1 MYIGD
6 INWKYCRL
14 ETSFEFGNIK
24 QHLVTYSAYWKHHF
38 CLNAHIYYFQ
48 YHFNVSKCNV
58 SNI

>member
-38 CLNAHIYYFQ
+38 CLNAHIYFTITYIILF
-48 YHFNVSKCNV
+48 SI
-58 SNI
+58 SL